1 MRYHTRVYRILIE
14 HNDEFEERFLEE
26 RFKIERFDNIRRIIK
41 IECNFEIRSEIFEAI
56 LSIKKNFASNRRI
69 GISFRIVY
77 KNLKKKTVLR
87 I

>member
-1 MRYHTRVYRILIE
+1 MEIGWIEIAISRVYRILIE

-69 GISFRIVY
+69 GRNIVPNRI
-77 KNLKKKTVLR
+77 
-87 I
+87 